1 MTIPLPEFVQ
11 QCRNCLV
18 SMQETGWTLLTN
30 QHVID
35 VLLNSHLVTPAVHD
49 TTLFIHSDKVLQQ
62 FIHWNINPPAQAQFL
77 IGLTAFS
84 HYVDGLAALVKFD
97 AAALAWL
104 PSHPERYVFFF
115 ITEAPTWMHTWQQV
129 LLCLG
134 FRVQEVAHS
143 DQASLQ
149 QARQY
154 ALTDMV
160 EQLICVVSAQDESL
174 LTAQSKGQYFDLPSA
189 HKKPPVWL
197 GILDG
202 EDFFSQRKLLQLGI
216 TSLFF
221 TDTEC
226 THLITELAGV
236 AWSPR
241 DQFRVLCVATDAH
254 EEALFDGQVA
264 CFCPTDF
271 FDLETN
277 IETFAPE
284 VGLINVTSGYAD
296 ALGMATWLRKHPSY
310 AGLPLIFS
318 VEANDYALQRLVRE
332 LGASD
337 CLLHPVKPAV
347 LLASVA
353 NLARKQRIQK
363 LLSAPTSPLA
373 LAALCRQQS
382 STALVLIS
390 TLEGSIIDSS
400 PAFAEVLGYSQT
412 ECLALSLR
420 DEPTAK
426 QFIHWPSKV
435 WQALQQGQA
444 WSGKLK
450 SRHKAGRSVWL
461 NAIITPLL
469 GEAGVPACLLM
480 IASDYTHEYQQH
492 LHNQRKLTL
501 NQHCH
506 NALEAFLLHHDLSS
520 SSTMILKGLLSCTK
534 SNVGFLGQVDTDAHG
549 APVFKPIVVVNAMIT
564 HQDTLLATQLSQLMT
579 HTMSEVFTT
588 GKNIV
593 INNALSIQPLASRDM
608 TLTNLIGYGL
618 FSDKKM
624 LGMLGMLNSAEGY
637 DDASIQLL
645 NSYANIFLG
654 LLIAASKLKGSER
667 NDAPVHIANEQVQL
681 QHWHAWENQA
691 CSSLNAIFGH
701 SQIMQMNE
709 HLDVLQREQLEEIN
723 KGGALLLS
731 LIHQLPT
738 QLGLPFKGRPIQLG
752 IAQNTAPSTHEQ
764 TQSSLSSVVAKQK
777 ILVAEDNHA
786 SQLLLIMQLELLGH
800 EVDIVT
806 DGATA
811 LSLWQSQT
819 YTMLLCDLHM
829 PELDGVELTQHIRK
843 QEQRSGRHL
852 PIIGITSDKYPAEW
866 ARCKEAGMDEVL
878 LKPVQLATL
887 TEKLVRW
894 LPAPETTLA
903 TVQAAALSNLNA
915 YGSTLDL
922 TYLNELMGHYSA
934 DQFYDLVSVF
944 INSVK
949 ADFPV
954 YRQHLKQGHPE
965 AIALLM
971 HKHKSSAKTVGAL
984 DFASLLEII
993 EAATTNSDLS
1003 IASDYYPKLEHA
1015 LAEVEVA
1022 AHALLQSASLPSAHA
1037 LTSIPTPVNPDY
1049 PQHILVVDDDHTTLR
1064 HMNILLNELG
1074 VAQVSI
1080 LDNPEEVLE
1089 KLMEFSGFD
1098 VLITDLKMP
1107 TMDGIEFLRHL
1118 AENNFKRSV
1127 ILMSSVDESL
1137 LHITAEMLSDKG
1149 LNILGTLKKPV
1160 SHEALKT
1167 LLIQQSSS
1175 VSVDKQSIKKD
1186 AMSILPETILAGMRD
1201 DEFEVYFQPKVDALS
1216 LKVVGLEAL
1225 ARWHHQGKF
1234 IPPDIFIITA
1244 EQHGLIKE
1252 LSELLFKKALLI
1264 GVELTNAGYSLAIAI
1279 NISANWLSDI
1289 YLPEFILSSI
1299 EETGF
1304 NYKNLTLEIT
1314 ETGVM
1319 ADMATAL
1326 DVMTRLR
1333 LKGFKLS
1340 IDDFGTGYSSLE
1352 HLRRI
1357 PFNELKI
1364 DRSFVRGAAEKP
1376 AMRTILES
1384 TLVMAKKLNLAT
1396 VAEGVETQEDLELVR
1411 SLGCDQ
1417 VQGWLI
1423 AKAMPLPDLL
1433 VWLKARD
1440 EN

>member
-1 MTIPLPEFVQ
+1 MTIPLPDFLQ
-11 QCRNCLV
+11 QCRDCLV
-18 SMQETGWTLLTN
+18 SMQETGWTLINN
-30 QHVID
+30 QHVIE
-35 VLLNSHLVTPAVHD
+35 VLLDSHHVISAAPDTP
-49 TTLFIHSDKVLQQ
+49 LFIHSDKLLQQ
-62 FIHWNINPPAQAQFL
+62 FIHWNINAPEHAQWL
-77 IGLTAFS
+77 TGMTAFS
-84 HYVDGLAALVKFD
+84 HFVDGLAALVKFE
-97 AAALAWL
+97 ATALAWL
-104 PSHPERYVFFF
+104 PTHPERYVFLF
-115 ITEAPTWMHTWQQV
+115 ITDEPTWMHTWQQV
-129 LLCLG
+129 LISVG
-134 FRVQEVAHS
+134 FRVQEVARA
-143 DQASLQ
+143 DQTSLQ
-149 QARQY
+149 QARQL
-154 ALTDMV
+154 ALTDTI
-160 EQLICVVSAQDESL
+160 EQLICVVSAQDEAL
-174 LTAQSKGQYFDLPSA
+174 LSAHSKGQFFDVPSGS
-189 HKKPPVWL
+189 KKPPVWL
-197 GILDG
+197 GILDT

-216 TSLFF
+216 TSLFL

-226 THLITELAGV
+226 AHVITALAGV
-236 AWSPR
+236 AWQPR
-241 DQFRVLCVATDAH
+241 NLFRVLCVATDAH
-254 EEALFDGQVA
+254 VEALFDGQVA
-264 CFCPTDF
+264 CFYPTDF
-271 FDLETN
+271 FDLESN
-277 IETFAPE
+277 IEAFAPE
-284 VGLINVTSGYAD
+284 VGLINVTSEYAD
-296 ALGMATWLRKHPSY
+296 ALSMATWLHKHPAY

-318 VEANDYALQRLVRE
+318 IEANDYALQRIVRE

-347 LLASVA
+347 MLASVA
-353 NLARKQRIQK
+353 TLARKQRVQK
-363 LLSAPTSPLA
+363 LPSAPTSSLA
-373 LAALCRQQS
+373 LAALRSQYS
-382 STALVLIS
+382 PTALVLIS
-390 TLEGSIIDSS
+390 TFEGSIIDSS
-400 PAFAEVLGYSQT
+400 PALADVLGYSQT
-412 ECLALSLR
+412 ECLALSLH
-420 DEPTAK
+420 DENTTKA
-426 QFIHWPSKV
+426 FIHWPSKA
-435 WQALQQGQA
+435 WQALQQGQT
-444 WSGKLK
+444 WTGKLK
-450 SRHKAGRSVWL
+450 SRHKTGHSVWL
-461 NAIITPLL
+461 NAIILPIL
-469 GEAGVPACLLM
+469 GATGVPESLLM
-480 IASDYTHEYQQH
+480 IASDYTQEYQQH
-492 LHNQRKLTL
+492 LHNQRRLTL

-506 NALEAFLLHHDLSS
+506 NALEAFLLRHDLSS
-520 SSTMILKGLLSCTK
+520 SSAMILKGLLSCTK
-534 SNVGFLGQVDTDAHG
+534 SNIGFFGWVEMDAHG
-549 APVFKPIVVVNAMIT
+549 APVFKPIVVVNAMIAP
-564 HQDTLLATQLSQLMT
+564 QDTLLATQLSQLMT
-579 HTMSEVFTT
+579 HIMSEVLST
-588 GKNIV
+588 GEHIIN
-593 INNALSIQPLASRDM
+593 NNALSLQPLAIPDIA
-608 TLTNLIGYGL
+608 LTSLIGYGL
-618 FSDKKM
+618 FNDKKM
-624 LGMLGMLNSAEGY
+624 LGMLGMLNSADGY
-637 DDASIQLL
+637 DHSSIQLL
-645 NSYANIFLG
+645 TSYANIFLG
-654 LLIAASKLKGSER
+654 LLIATPKLNSPEL
-667 NDAPVHIANEQVQL
+667 NIIPVDIAKQDVQL
-681 QHWHAWENQA
+681 QHWQSFENKA

-709 HLDVLQREQLEEIN
+709 HLDALQREQLEEIN
-723 KGGALLLS
+723 KGGELLLS
-731 LIHQLPT
+731 LIHQLPA
-738 QLGLPFKGRPIQLG
+738 QLGLPSKGRSIELG
-752 IAQNTAPSTHEQ
+752 IAQTKAPA
-764 TQSSLSSVVAKQK
+764 QSMRAQSLVPNAAVKQK
-777 ILVAEDNHA
+777 ILVAEDSHA

-800 EVDIVT
+800 EVDVAA
-806 DGATA
+806 DGAAA
-811 LSLWQSQT
+811 LSLWQSQS

-829 PELDGVELTQHIRK
+829 LELNGLELTQCIRE
-843 QEQRSGRHL
+843 QEQGSGRHL
-852 PIIGITSDKYPAEW
+852 PIIGITADKYPSEW
-866 ARCKEAGMDEVL
+866 ARCKEAGMDDVL
-878 LKPVQLATL
+878 LKPVQLTTL

-894 LPAPETTLA
+894 LPALETPVAAIQT
-903 TVQAAALSNLNA
+903 AALPEPKA
-915 YGSTLDL
+915 YSSILDL

-949 ADFPV
+949 DDLPV

-965 AIALLM
+965 AIASLM

-984 DFASLLEII
+984 DFASLVEVI
-993 EAATTNSDLS
+993 EAATLNNDLS

-1015 LAEVEVA
+1015 LSAVELA
-1022 AHALLQSASLPSAHA
+1022 AHALLQSSNTPFPDEPTA
-1037 LTSIPTPVNPDY
+1037 IPINPKY
-1049 PQHILVVDDDHTTLR
+1049 PQHILVVDDDPTTLR

-1074 VAQVSI
+1074 VAQVSV

-1118 AENNFKRSV
+1118 AENNFNRSI
-1127 ILMSSVDESL
+1127 ILMSSVEESL
-1137 LHITAEMLSDKG
+1137 LHITADMLSDKG

-1167 LLIQQSSS
+1167 LLVQQSSS
-1175 VSVDKQSIKKD
+1175 VGLDKQRIKKD
-1186 AMSILPETILAGMRD
+1186 ALSILPEAILAGVRD

-1252 LSELLFKKALLI
+1252 LSELLFKKALLG

-1289 YLPEFILSSI
+1289 YLPEFILSSV
-1299 EETGF
+1299 EATGF

-1384 TLVMAKKLNLAT
+1384 TLAMAKKLNLAT
-1396 VAEGVETQEDLELVR
+1396 VAEGVETQEDLDLVR

-1423 AKAMPLPDLL
+1423 ARAMPLPDLL